1 MEWKVIS
8 MSKATR
14 MTRQKKVILEILRGT
29 DNHPSADWVYEQAKK
44 LVPDISLGT
53 VYRNLNVLR
62 DSGDIIELNYGSTFS
77 RYDGRNDNHYH
88 FFCDQ
93 CHKLVDVTI
102 PVYQGLD
109 KMVQDTTGYEVQYH
123 RMEFYGLCNECK
135 ALKEKNA

>member
-1 MEWKVIS
+1 

-29 DNHPSADWVYEQAKK
+29 NNHPSADWVYEQAKK
-44 LVPDISLGT
+44 MVPDISLGT

-77 RYDGRNDNHYH
+77 RYDGRADNHYH
-88 FFCDQ
+88 FFCDK
-93 CHKLVDVTI
+93 CHKLVDVAI

-109 KMVQDTTGYEVQYH
+109 KMVQDTTGYEVKYH
-123 RMEFYGLCNECK
+123 RMEFYGLCDECK